1 MATELPFPKT
11 RHVALVITAPS
22 ARGGGT
28 DLDATARAEAAQA
41 VVLPLEALLV
51 DAGAA
56 TPQDLTPVPAALG
69 AAWPPEPAAETIPP
83 VPASV
88 PVPIPVPTPVPA
100 SVSLPAADVSVVEPG
115 TLPRAV
121 AIDLSQP
128 RDGDEACVDGDGE
141 RAGGGEP
148 VRCPNSL
155 AGRGHAAQLAV
166 RAAGLADAVVLQ
178 GLSRWYALGPQG
190 AGYCSSC
197 EQALIEALRG
207 TYGEHLLRFPV
218 LSGGGA
224 RRLPAAERPFAGLR
238 QARRLSEPLEAAKRS
253 ILGARDEARRQRGV
267 ELAVFAQTGPLCA
280 FGLALCRHLDG
291 LVFALASADPLEALF
306 PLLAARAAL
315 GERPAVA
322 LAPAGATPDQV
333 SQLSALAT
341 ACDADL
347 TLPSDAPPAARAAL
361 TAHRRYQSLVRE
373 RFRPAAPLADLE
385 LFVSPRADHFS
396 GGAHLRASSL
406 AAAALATAQ
415 IQLAVRVDQPSGA
428 PHGRKLLVLA
438 GCEAV
443 PEDQAPALRRHVQG
457 GGDLLLAGPCNLV
470 DEEGNRGEPLFAD
483 LKPGLDRHGDGR
495 IWAIDP
501 QGPVSAPAQ
510 LPQLVLRAARELL
523 GRGRQSLTLSGR
535 GQILA
540 RAYLDPER
548 KLDVHLV
555 NLDLREGGFGPAQGL
570 MLHIAG
576 QAAGG
581 GRAGYWFAPERAGGR
596 DGERISLNPSGFSVS
611 TVLPNIGANALL
623 AVPR

>member
-11 RHVALVITAPS
+11 RHVALVITAPPPQA
-22 ARGGGT
+22 ARGAGA
-28 DLDATARAEAAQA
+28 DVDAAARAEAAQA
-41 VVLPLEALLV
+41 VVLPLEAPLV

-56 TPQDLTPVPAALG
+56 SPDETAIAPASPADAGAPQPSPATTLAASPAANPVPAATS
-69 AAWPPEPAAETIPP
+69 PAAGAP
-83 VPASV
+83 
-88 PVPIPVPTPVPA
+88 
-100 SVSLPAADVSVVEPG
+100 VVEPG
-115 TLPRAV
+115 ALPRALSV
-121 AIDLSQP
+121 DLSQP
-128 RDGDEACVDGDGE
+128 RDGDEACLNENGE

-155 AGRGHAAQLAV
+155 GGRAHAAQLAV

-178 GLSRWYALGPQG
+178 GLSRWYALGPLG

-197 EQALIEALRG
+197 EHALIEALRG
-207 TYGEHLLRFPV
+207 TYGEHVLRFPV
-218 LSGGGA
+218 LSGGRA
-224 RRLPAAERPFAGLR
+224 RSQPAAARPFAGLR
-238 QARRLSEPLEAAKRS
+238 QALRLSEPLEAAKRS
-253 ILGARDEARRQRGV
+253 ILSARDEARRQRGV

-291 LVFALASADPLEALF
+291 LVFTLPSADPLEALF

-322 LAPAGATPDQV
+322 LAPASATPDQV
-333 SQLSALAT
+333 TQLSALAT

-347 TLPSDAPPAARAAL
+347 ALPPDAPAAARAAL
-361 TAHRRYQSLVRE
+361 TAHRRYQNLVRE
-373 RFRPAAPLADLE
+373 RFRPAGPLADLE

-406 AAAALATAQ
+406 AAAALATAH
-415 IQLAVRVDQPSGA
+415 IQLAVRVDQPSA
-428 PHGRKLLVLA
+428 TPQGRKLLVLA
-438 GCEAV
+438 GCEAL
-443 PEDQAPALRRHVQG
+443 PEEQAPALRRHVQA
-457 GGDLLLAGPCNLV
+457 GGDLLLAGPCHLV

-483 LKPGLDRHGDGR
+483 LKPGLDRYGEGR

-501 QGPVSAPAQ
+501 QGPLTAPAQ
-510 LPQLVLRAARELL
+510 LPPLLLRAARDLL
-523 GRGRQSLTLSGR
+523 GRGQQSLTLSGR
-535 GQILA
+535 GQLLA

>member
-11 RHVALVITAPS
+11 RHVALFMT
-22 ARGGGT
+22 ARGAGAGT
-28 DLDATARAEAAQA
+28 DLDAAARAEAAQA

-51 DAGAA
+51 DGGTAPPEELVPALVAAGAA
-56 TPQDLTPVPAALG
+56 AASGPPDAAPEGLPAPAAGVPA
-69 AAWPPEPAAETIPP
+69 
-83 VPASV
+83 
-88 PVPIPVPTPVPA
+88 
-100 SVSLPAADVSVVEPG
+100 VEPG

-128 RDGDEACVDGDGE
+128 RDGDEACLDGNGE

-148 VRCPNSL
+148 VRCPSSL
-155 AGRGHAAQLAV
+155 AGRAHAAQLAV

-197 EQALIEALRG
+197 EHALIEALRG
-207 TYGEHLLRFPV
+207 TYGDHVLRFPV
-218 LSGGGA
+218 LSGAGA
-224 RRLPAAERPFAGLR
+224 RRLPPAEQPFGGLR
-238 QARRLSEPLEAAKRS
+238 QALRLSEPLEAAKRS
-253 ILGARDEARRQRGV
+253 ILSARDEARRQRGV
-267 ELAVFAQTGPLCA
+267 ELAVFAQTGPLSA

-291 LVFALASADPLEALF
+291 LVFALPSADPLEALF

-347 TLPSDAPPAARAAL
+347 TLPSDAPAPARAAL
-361 TAHRRYQSLVRE
+361 TAHRRYQNLVRE

-406 AAAALATAQ
+406 AAAALATAH
-415 IQLAVRVDQPSGA
+415 IQLAVRIDQPSGA
-428 PHGRKLLVLA
+428 PHGRKVLVLA
-438 GCEAV
+438 GCEAL
-443 PEDQAPALRRHVQG
+443 PEDQAPALRRYVQG
-457 GGDLLLAGPCNLV
+457 GGDLLLAGPCHLV

-483 LKPGLDRHGDGR
+483 LKPGLDRQGDGR

-501 QGPVSAPAQ
+501 QGPLAAPAQ
-510 LPQLVLRAARELL
+510 LPTLVLRAARELL
-523 GRGRQSLTLSGR
+523 GRGRQSLTLAGR

-540 RAYLDPER
+540 LAYLDPER

-555 NLDLREGGFGPAQGL
+555 NLDLREAGFGPAQGL